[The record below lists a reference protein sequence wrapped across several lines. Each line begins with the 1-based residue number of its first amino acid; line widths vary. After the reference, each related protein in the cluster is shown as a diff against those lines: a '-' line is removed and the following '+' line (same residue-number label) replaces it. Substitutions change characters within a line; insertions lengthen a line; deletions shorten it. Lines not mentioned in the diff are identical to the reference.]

1 MELAE
6 KRGQKKVLPV
16 LTFKGSGRPK
26 GVHFKVAKKGQKL
39 RKNDAKK
46 P

>member
-16 LTFKGSGRPK
+16 LTFKGSSRPK